1 MVFSMPGRGPR
12 WPRTFAV
19 DAVGRCRLLEIA
31 FGVGVVNIPSL
42 QLGLL
47 KEALDPLPNKVFDP
61 ALVSVPYADDVGT
74 AYIDAYEREAFNLNK
89 TDDHGNS
96 LLLISAQNGSD
107 KIAKLLIQKGA
118 NPNHQNKLGQ
128 TAGHFANA
136 YEFYDYLGWLFD
148 PNGGGA
154 DDQLKNKEGLGVYDG
169 ITGDG

>member
-1 MVFSMPGRGPR
+1 MFVCVVIKTMRDFSI
-12 WPRTFAV
+12 AS
-19 DAVGRCRLLEIA
+19 LEAATAMLDLNELISW
-31 FGVGVVNIPSL
+31 VRHSKMKK
-42 QLGLL
+42 L
-47 KEALDPLPNKVFDP
+47 KEALDPLPNKTFDP